1 MNQKNEAMKK
11 KFKFRKMYF
20 HCTDGKVIAD
30 NVQMTN
36 AYRERKD
43 AEATLVYK
51 ESHQMWDDK
60 TKPVPKKTVEGFY
73 LVHESLFEK

>member
-1 MNQKNEAMKK
+1 
-11 KFKFRKMYF
+11 MYF
-20 HCTDGKVIAD
+20 HCLDGKVID
-30 NVQMTN
+30 EDVQMTN

-43 AEATLVYK
+43 AEATLGFDDTNK
-51 ESHQMWDDK
+51 MWHDK

>member
-1 MNQKNEAMKK
+1 MAK

-20 HCTDGKVIAD
+20 HCRDGKVIED

-43 AEATLVYK
+43 AEATLGYDDHK
-51 ESHQMWDDK
+51 IWMDK
-60 TKPVPKKTVEGFY
+60 TKPVPKRSVEGFY
-73 LVHESLFEK
+73 LVHESLFDH